1 MTITETTRI
10 PTAPTIPHRRAAPR
24 SDPGSSA
31 ASPGLTFVASVI
43 AQNVLRAQYPANDAS
58 ATKVMAFYAEHRS
71 LALVL
76 AVLFPI
82 GLVGI
87 AGASSGRSSHRV
99 AHGEARMPA
108 IAGLIGAAGIVGNFT
123 MLLAGDTRSP
133 GTCTAVPPTPRSSKA
148 SGSSTTRSS
157 ACPARLDR
165 YRARGLRVALCEARL
180 LAARWKTAGLVGG
193 VLLLVAAATT
203 PAIIDAGPTML
214 LGLLGF
220 VVWVAFVARASVALL
235 RTPAVASRS
244 IDPHPAHRPRKGI
257 HHDAPT
263 A

>member
-10 PTAPTIPHRRAAPR
+10 PTAPTIPAPTGRTAVR
-24 SDPGSSA
+24 SGLVGGLA
-31 ASPGLTFVASVI
+31 GLTFVASVI

-87 AGASSGRSSHRV
+87 AGFVGALVTRV

-123 MLLAGDTRSP
+123 MLLAGDTAISGYVHRGAADP
-133 GTCTAVPPTPRSSKA
+133 AVVEGLWVFHNAVFGVLLA
-148 SGSSTTRSS
+148 SIGIALAGFAV
-157 ACPARLDR
+157 ACAKH
-165 YRARGLRVALCEARL
+165 GL

-235 RTPAVASRS
+235 RTPAVASR
-244 IDPHPAHRPRKGI
+244 
-257 HHDAPT
+257 
-263 A
+263 